1 MSAAEQFSEL
11 LVIMSRLR
19 GPEGCPWDREQ
30 DIHSL
35 RVYLLEEVYELIDA
49 MDDEN
54 WPVIKEELGD
64 LLFHIVFQSQLAREL
79 EEFTMADILDHIS
92 HKITSRHPH
101 VFADGERLTTPDQVE
116 NQWEKLKLRE
126 GKRSVLGGVP
136 RSLSALVR
144 AYRVQEKAASVG
156 FEWDDIKG
164 AVLKLDEEYG
174 EFRERL
180 EQGDRD
186 GMLDE
191 LGDFLFS
198 MVNVSRYL
206 KLSPEDALRGTV
218 NKFMHRF
225 QYIENRLAE
234 QGSSPASATLTE
246 MDILWNE
253 AKHKSPA
260 P

>member
-1 MSAAEQFSEL
+1 MSGAEQFSEL
-11 LVIMSRLR
+11 QKIMSRLR
-19 GPEGCPWDREQ
+19 SPEGCPWDREQ

-64 LLFHIVFQSQLAREL
+64 LMFHIIFQAQLAREL
-79 EEFTMADILDHIS
+79 DEFTMTDILEHIS

-101 VFADGERLTTPDQVE
+101 VFADGDKLTTPDQVE

-156 FEWDDIKG
+156 FEWDDIEG
-164 AVLKLDEEYG
+164 AVVKLDEEYG

-186 GMLDE
+186 GMLEE

-218 NKFMHRF
+218 NKFMQRF
-225 QYIENRLAE
+225 QYIEQKLAE
-234 QGSSPASATLTE
+234 QGNSPATATLTE
-246 MDILWNE
+246 MDTLWNE
-253 AKHKSPA
+253 AKRRPLSP
-260 P
+260 

>member
-1 MSAAEQFSEL
+1 VSAAEKFSEL
-11 LVIMSRLR
+11 LTIMSRLR
-19 GPEGCPWDREQ
+19 SSEGCPWDREQ

-64 LLFHIVFQSQLAREL
+64 LLFHIVFQAQLAREKD
-79 EEFTMADILDHIS
+79 EFTMADILEHIS

-101 VFADGERLTTPDQVE
+101 VFADGDKLTSPDQVE

-156 FEWDDIKG
+156 FQWDDIQG
-164 AVLKLDEEYG
+164 AVSKLDEEYG

-180 EQGDRD
+180 EQGDRE
-186 GMLDE
+186 GMTEE
-191 LGDFLFS
+191 LGDFMFS

-218 NKFMHRF
+218 NKFMLRF
-225 QYIENRLAE
+225 QYIESKLAE
-234 QGSSPASATLTE
+234 QGSSPATATLTE
-246 MDILWNE
+246 MDALWNE
-253 AKHKSPA
+253 AKQKSLTP
-260 P
+260 